1 MLASRVCAGVTLQS
15 LPVQRAEELE
25 AAFDRAVRER
35 VQGMVVLSS
44 PLI

>member
-1 MLASRVCAGVTLQS
+1 LQS

-44 PLI
+44 RSSKRNEHKSPVWP

>member
-1 MLASRVCAGVTLQS
+1 LQS